1 MHGKMPMRH
10 RRRVVATQRG
20 SSDRQT
26 IIVSRKP
33 DNIKQE
39 ISRMSG
45 RKNSKLTVRTSTAP
59 AKKRF
64 SPGKKIMFGT
74 FVIALIAVLVWLP
87 AVNMAD
93 TPVVTV

>member
-45 RKNSKLTVRTSTAP
+45 RNNDKQKARKP
-59 AKKRF
+59 AVPEKKSFF
-64 SPGKKIMFGT
+64 SEKKILLGA
-74 FVIALIAVLVWLP
+74 IAFTQIAV
-87 AVNMAD
+87 
-93 TPVVTV
+93 TV